1 MLSLRRIVL
10 FFVNPSDRQQR
21 NQIGQI
27 ETSIDRF
34 NFVSRPHVLNRSG
47 QNVTRLL
54 VAENFY
60 VCESSFE
67 IETFGARSI

>member
-10 FFVNPSDRQQR
+10 FFVSLSDRQQR

-34 NFVSRPHVLNRSG
+34 NFVSRPHVLDRSG
-47 QNVTRLL
+47 QNVARLL
-54 VAENFY
+54 VAENFD
-60 VCESSFE
+60 VCEKSFE